1 MRREFSFRGELTDD
15 GFVRHDRE
23 EVRELLLDLEGSLF
37 QLGGIV
43 SMSSI
48 RELIAPD
55 TYITTGIVVVYDSF
69 APARTPEPL
78 ATGSD
83 EAS

>member
-1 MRREFSFRGELTDD
+1 MRREFTFRGELTDD
-15 GFVRHDRE
+15 GFARHDRE

-48 RELIAPD
+48 REQIAPD
-55 TYITTGIVVVYDSF
+55 SYITTGVIVVYDSF
-69 APARTPEPL
+69 APARTADVVE
-78 ATGSD
+78 
-83 EAS
+83 EAAA

>member
-1 MRREFSFRGELTDD
+1 MRREFTFRGELTDD

-48 RELIAPD
+48 REQIAPD
-55 TYITTGIVVVYDSF
+55 SYITTGVVVVYDSF
-69 APARTPEPL
+69 APARTAEPVEEHV
-78 ATGSD
+78 A
-83 EAS
+83 